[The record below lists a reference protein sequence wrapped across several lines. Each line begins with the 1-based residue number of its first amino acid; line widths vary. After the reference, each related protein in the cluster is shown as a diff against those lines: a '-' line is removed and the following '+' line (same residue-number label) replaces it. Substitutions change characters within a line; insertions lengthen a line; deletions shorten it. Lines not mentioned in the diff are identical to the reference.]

1 MIISVK
7 GYEILMRP
15 DDEIT
20 GKYADLQQS
29 NAKTVTKWI

>member
-15 DDEIT
+15 DNEIT
-20 GKYADLQQS
+20 GKYADLQLRK
-29 NAKTVTKWI
+29 AKTVTKWI